1 MNRELIEKVKTV
13 TDALEDKKGVN
24 ITVLD
29 LSSVSDITDC
39 FVICSGTNRSQIQA
53 LTNRSQIQALSD
65 GAEEAL
71 AKKRIMHNGIE
82 GYDTANWILM
92 DYGDLVV
99 HVFDKDSRELYDLER
114 VWADAEKVE
123 I

>member
-53 LTNRSQIQALSD
+53 LSD

-71 AKKRIMHNGIE
+71 AKKSIMHKGIE